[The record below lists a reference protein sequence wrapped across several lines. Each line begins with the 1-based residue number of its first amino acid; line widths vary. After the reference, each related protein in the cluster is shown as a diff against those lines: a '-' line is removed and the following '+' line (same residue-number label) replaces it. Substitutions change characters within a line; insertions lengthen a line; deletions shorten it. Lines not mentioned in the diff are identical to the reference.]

1 MVDLDGEL
9 LVVGTYANIEG
20 FALLQRILLTLLLAP
35 GSFGIGV
42 ENELKTGIIGLE
54 QGAEV
59 VLSEC

>member
-54 QGAEV
+54 
-59 VLSEC
+59 